1 MELFLLY
8 TLIAAAAYWIWRYR
22 KRQIILQEQAE
33 RVSDQMTDIIQV
45 VEDSREQQA
54 VRARALM
61 TDINQAVEEFRKHL
75 NNEHG
80 YFSNHQLTQ
89 WKEQHGALYKSM
101 REFLAFMSFLTP
113 EEQATL
119 DSFLFYYT
127 GGDHQRSYHNKAFAE
142 QELKTYNTF
151 FSNIEGR
158 RLDDQQR
165 TAIVTD
171 EDNNLVIAGAGS
183 GKTTTIVGKV
193 RYILDRYKVNPEEI
207 LLISFTKN
215 AASTLAERINV
226 KGIDAKTFHKLGKD
240 IIVACEAKQPSI
252 FDEAQFRPLIER
264 IFRELMKQPH
274 YLHQVTEYFTNYLKP
289 AKSAFD
295 FKDQGEYIQY
305 LKDQNFKTYKAKSIN
320 RNGKLTYRMEVVKSI
335 EECRIANF
343 LLFHNVSYAYEHP
356 YEVETATDSY
366 RQYRPD
372 FTITQG
378 EKKIYL
384 EHFGITRDGR
394 VPDWFSGADGQ
405 TASEKYLADME
416 WKRALHQQHGTTL
429 LESFSYEMSEGDL
442 FDNLS
447 AKLQEA
453 GIELKPMTE
462 AEIWALISEVA
473 PDETTTFL
481 TLIQTFITLMKSNN
495 HSIDDLLQKNRQTPL
510 RYFRERN
517 IAFLGILQPI
527 YEAYQSHLNNR
538 NEIDFSDMINLATA
552 HVNAGHYQRKLS
564 YIIIDEFQDISIGRY
579 KLIAALQA
587 RNPACKL
594 FCVGDDWQSIY
605 RFSGSDLALFK
616 DYEKYFGFTVRSKIE
631 TTYRFHP
638 PLIGLS
644 SRFILKNPNQT
655 PKTLRGNSTLKLTTY
670 KIIYNETDNQDDT
683 QTLQKVFNELASSIT
698 DIEKKEILLLGRYG
712 FDLDRVKNE
721 ENIFTIDR
729 HKQTLA
735 YRIRIDKEGASETK
749 TLTAQFMTVHKSKG
763 LEGDI
768 VIVLNCNSGKMGFP
782 AEMSDDPVLNLLLS
796 ESDQYPNGEERRL
809 FYVAM
814 TRARER
820 LYLIADASYKS
831 KFIMEFENSTANAT
845 VSKCPRCLTA
855 DVMVMKTGTAKNGNK
870 YKFYGCT
877 NYQYGCNYNKT
888 EWFN

>member
-1 MELFLLY
+1 MELALIY
-8 TLIAAAAYWIWRYR
+8 ILIAAVAYWVWCVR
-22 KRQIILQEQAE
+22 K
-33 RVSDQMTDIIQV
+33 
-45 VEDSREQQA
+45 
-54 VRARALM
+54 
-61 TDINQAVEEFRKHL
+61 KHL
-75 NNEHG
+75 DQREASAFIRSRLPEIQSAVSEFSQLLSLANG
-80 YFSNHQLTQ
+80 YFPHTQLQ
-89 WKEQHGALYKSM
+89 KWQSRHKGIHELLM
-101 REFLAFMSFLTP
+101 VLP
-113 EEQATL
+113 EDTSLITEGEI
-119 DSFLFYYT
+119 DSIQT
-127 GGDHQRSYHNKAFAE
+127 IRSYLQDGESLRSKFNSYFIAE
-142 QELKTYNTF
+142 ELKTYNSF

-252 FDEAQFRPLIER
+252 FDEAQYRPLIER

-289 AKSAFD
+289 EKSAFD

-343 LLFHNVSYAYEHP
+343 LLFNNVSYAYEHP

-378 EKKIYL
+378 DKKIYL

-462 AEIWALISEVA
+462 TEIWALISEVA

-527 YEAYQSHLNNR
+527 YEAYQEHLNKR

-552 HVNAGHYQRKLS
+552 HVNAGHYPRKLS

-587 RNPACKL
+587 RNPECKL

-631 TTYRFHP
+631 TTYRFNP

-683 QTLQKVFNELASSIT
+683 QTLQKVFNELASSMT

-712 FDLDRVKNE
+712 FDLDRVRNE

-729 HKQTLA
+729 HRQTLT

-814 TRARER
+814 TRAREK

-831 KFIMEFENSTANAT
+831 KFIMEFENRTANSA
-845 VSKCPRCLTA
+845 VSKCPRCLNA
-855 DVMVMKTGTAKNGNK
+855 DIMVMKTGTAKNGNK
-870 YKFYGCT
+870 YKFFGCT

-888 EWFN
+888 EWFQ